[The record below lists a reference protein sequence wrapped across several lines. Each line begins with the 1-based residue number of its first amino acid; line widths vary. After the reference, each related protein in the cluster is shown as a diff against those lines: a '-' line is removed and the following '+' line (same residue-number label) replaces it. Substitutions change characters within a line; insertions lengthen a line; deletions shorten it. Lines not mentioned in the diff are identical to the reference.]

1 MKATLVTT
9 LALALALAACG
20 KREEPAKRQPAPQL
34 APLPA
39 VEVQRGKDACS
50 AYVTKVCAC
59 TSDAGKH
66 ACQLAQALPAALEI
80 ALETSLNPSTDK
92 DNAMRAQVN
101 VRETAKE
108 CIEQAAKLPA
118 LGCN

>member
-1 MKATLVTT
+1 MKRLVL
-9 LALALALAACG
+9 LAVISLGACS
-20 KREEPAKRQPAPQL
+20 KRSEEPARRQPAAQL

-39 VEVQRGKDACS
+39 VEVQRGKDACG
-50 AYVTKVCAC
+50 AYVAKVCAC
-59 TSDAGKH
+59 SSEEAKK
-66 ACQLAQALPAALEI
+66 ACSLAKALPQALEI

>member
-1 MKATLVTT
+1 MKTFVVAII
-9 LALALALAACG
+9 ALCACS
-20 KREEPAKRQPAPQL
+20 KQAEEPARKPPVAQL

-50 AYVTKVCAC
+50 AYAAKVCAC
-59 TSDAGKH
+59 PSPAAH
-66 ACQLAQALPAALEI
+66 QACALAKALPQALEI

-108 CIEQAAKLPA
+108 CIEQAAKLPS

>member
-1 MKATLVTT
+1 MTTRLVLL
-9 LALALALAACG
+9 LAIAACS
-20 KREEPAKRQPAPQL
+20 KRAEPAKRLPAPQL
-34 APLPA
+34 APLPP

-59 TSDAGKH
+59 TSEAAKQ
-66 ACQLAQALPAALEI
+66 ACPLAQALPAALEI

-108 CIEQAAKLPA
+108 CIEQAAKLPS